1 MEYRTRKCS
10 QLVNLTNFDCR
21 HDVRLTHNV
30 GLTQGFQPT
39 RYIKLALIQAYGAWV
54 QEQMDEG
61 WDGYLFTFAFNQLP
75 GSIRAKNQ
83 QMESEILRW
92 YGRLA
97 TRTVRKP
104 RSPKW
109 APLLPKGV
117 FVPDL
122 PVYKKSKQD
131 LRDVVI
137 NDGLHMHG
145 ILVAN
150 RLGRISEPLDV
161 HFADRL
167 DEYLTGNLRHIDVE
181 HITHMAKYVTSYG
194 MKGLKRPIFSLDH
207 ILILP
212 KTLRELP
219 DQKPWLGPPNS
230 SSEHF
235 RDPLFQ

>member
-1 MEYRTRKCS
+1 MRMKPTRKCNRF
-10 QLVNLTNFDCR
+10 VNLTNFDCR

-54 QEQMDEG
+54 QQQMDEG
-61 WDGYLFTFAFNQLP
+61 WDGYLFTFVFNQLP
-75 GSIRAKNQ
+75 GSIRVKNQ
-83 QMESEILRW
+83 LMEREIVRW

-122 PVYKKSKQD
+122 PVYRKSKQD
-131 LRDVVI
+131 LRDVFI

-145 ILVAN
+145 IGVAN
-150 RLGRISEPLDV
+150 RLGRIPESLDV
-161 HFADRL
+161 HFAERL
-167 DEYLTGNLRHIDVE
+167 DEYLTSNLRHIDVE
-181 HITHMAKYVTSYG
+181 RITHMAKYVTSYA
-194 MKGLKRPIFSLDH
+194 MKGLKRPMFSPDQ
-207 ILILP
+207 ILVLP
-212 KTLRELP
+212 KTLSELP

-230 SSEHF
+230 SREHF
-235 RDPLFQ
+235 LDSL